1 MLKKVALLKPDKVLD
16 VGCGCGSFTAKLSSY
31 CGNITAIDSSLELI
45 DRCKRENH
53 QPNITY
59 RCMDGT
65 NIQYPDKSF
74 DLVMERDTLH
84 HIREWEKALD
94 EMIRVSSKFI
104 LVEEPIDDPRSE
116 EKKNTMRVQEFL
128 LELQNEV
135 GFSHYKHIVSDL
147 LTGFFQKRN
156 VSIETHIIISENLI
170 DFDEYFSSFG
180 NFAERSK
187 RKAYWYD
194 RLERLRRELNGKM
207 LCEEDTIIIIAVKF

>member
-1 MLKKVALLKPDKVLD
+1 MLKRVDLLKPDKVLD
-16 VGCGCGSFTAKLSSY
+16 VGCGCGSFTVKLSPY
-31 CGNITAIDSSLELI
+31 CGDITAIDSSQELI

-53 QPNITY
+53 QSNITY

-74 DLVMERDTLH
+74 DLVMERTTLH
-84 HIREWEKALD
+84 HIREWERALD

-104 LVEEPIDDPRSE
+104 LVEEPIDDPRSQ

-135 GFSHYKHIVSDL
+135 GFSHYKYIASDL

-156 VSIETHIIISENLI
+156 VSIETNIIKSDKLI
-170 DFDEYFSSFG
+170 DFDKYFSSFG
-180 NFAERSK
+180 NFAEKSK

-194 RLERLRRELNGKM
+194 RLERLRRELDGKM
-207 LCEEDTIIIIAVKF
+207 LCEEDNIFIIAAKF